1 MIDKSDIMN
10 IVLADDDADDRQL
23 FSAALKEINAETNLT
38 MFKNGMD
45 LMEFLK
51 ETEGPLPHII
61 FLDLNMPG
69 KNGRQCLAE
78 IRERR
83 KFNDI
88 SIAIYSTSNAEEDIV
103 ATLSGGA
110 NVYIHKP
117 NDFEKLREIVKH
129 VLKINWQYHTS
140 GLNKETFFLSI

>member
-1 MIDKSDIMN
+1 MRHNNDIMD
-10 IVLADDDADDRQL
+10 ILLADDDADDRNL
-23 FSAALKEINAETNLT
+23 FSAALEELNADTRLT
-38 MFKNGMD
+38 MFKNGIELMD
-45 LMEFLK
+45 YLDDTDIE
-51 ETEGPLPHII
+51 LPHII

-69 KNGRQCLAE
+69 KNGRECLIE
-78 IRERR
+78 IRDNPR
-83 KFNDI
+83 FSDV

-117 NDFEKLREIVKH
+117 NDFEKLRDIVKH

-140 GLNKETFFLSI
+140 GMNKETFFLSV